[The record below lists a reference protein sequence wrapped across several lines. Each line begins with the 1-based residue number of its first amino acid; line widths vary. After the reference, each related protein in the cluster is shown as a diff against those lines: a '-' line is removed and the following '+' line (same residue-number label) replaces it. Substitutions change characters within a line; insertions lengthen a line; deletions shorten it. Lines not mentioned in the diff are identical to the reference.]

1 MNLYRLRERQKKI
14 NLREFPFKCEL
25 DNQKKFYDK
34 KIDAIKAEIKS
45 IKNKMGEE
53 YRKTFLTK
61 DVLVEYLAHVIS
73 LIFNKNNYPKEKE
86 AIQKSR
92 EIMHLLEKYQEE
104 KNQLFIIEK
113 EKLEEQI
120 VQLIEI
126 EDKRE
131 KNLIKEGFKK
141 IDLSIKFFN
150 KLKDEFF
157 KPNENKE
164 TISELSDKFER
175 LMEENRKL
183 KLDLKMIKIVY
194 EKMKEVYDREMD
206 KNLMLKKYFEN
217 PNNNKL
223 FTTRIIS
230 DGNRYDVFNK
240 LNSKKKKLNINIINP
255 TYSTSI
261 SINKDKKCLSQ
272 ENWHKKRNIKKK
284 LTSYSNYRNHMNNF
298 KTKNYLSIKTDN
310 DFSSYKQIK
319 RVFSAKTLTNKISKN
334 ANKTKEEIY
343 LNDVIDYLKQ
353 KNFEKNNI
361 IRKIRLSISDELK
374 TLIWVK
380 NFISKLINELRY
392 DIDDI
397 KYYLSNDKNNK
408 ILQAKL
414 NYNEKLL
421 FFCVYFYDNCIK
433 GNKKSIYFIN
443 NMRNKN
449 KEEKKKV
456 LKTEN
461 K

>member
-1 MNLYRLRERQKKI
+1 MLLQRLKERQDRI
-14 NLREFPFKCEL
+14 NRKEFPFKCEEHNL
-25 DNQKKFYDK
+25 KLFYDK
-34 KIDAIKAEIKS
+34 KIKACKAEKRL
-45 IKNKMGEE
+45 IKNKISEE
-53 YRKTFLTK
+53 YKITTITK
-61 DVLVEYLAHVIS
+61 DVLNEYVIHVLS

-86 AIQKSR
+86 AIIISR
-92 EIMHLLEKYQEE
+92 EITSLLQHYQDE
-104 KNQLFIIEK
+104 KNKLFINEK
-113 EKLEEQI
+113 EKFEDQI
-120 VQLIEI
+120 VQFIQI

-131 KNLIKEGFKK
+131 NNLIKEGFKK

-194 EKMKEVYDREMD
+194 EKMKEFYDREMD

-223 FTTRIIS
+223 FTTRIIQ

-272 ENWHKKRNIKKK
+272 KNWHKKRNIKKK

-343 LNDVIDYLKQ
+343 LNDVIDYIKQ

-361 IRKIRLSISDELK
+361 IRKIRFSISDELK

-380 NFISKLINELRY
+380 NFISKLIM
-392 DIDDI
+392 
-397 KYYLSNDKNNK
+397 S
-408 ILQAKL
+408 
-414 NYNEKLL
+414 
-421 FFCVYFYDNCIK
+421 
-433 GNKKSIYFIN
+433 
-443 NMRNKN
+443 
-449 KEEKKKV
+449 
-456 LKTEN
+456 
-461 K
+461 